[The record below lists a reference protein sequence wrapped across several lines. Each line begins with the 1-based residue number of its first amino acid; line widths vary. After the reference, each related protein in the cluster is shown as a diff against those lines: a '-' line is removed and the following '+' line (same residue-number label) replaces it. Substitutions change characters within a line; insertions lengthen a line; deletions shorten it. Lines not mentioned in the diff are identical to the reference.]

1 MGTFTKHCN
10 TTHNTMNYFHFIVSI
25 WEQPCS
31 EDNGTALCIALHMY
45 MCAYVVSILLIRYLH
60 TYRCI
65 FLCPALF
72 GCGGCAM
79 VSDRSCFGVDVGF
92 AVRRGEGSDA
102 EHADPVADSDYREA
116 YE

>member
-45 MCAYVVSILLIRYLH
+45 MCAYVVLCMYVVYGMYARYVCACDML
-60 TYRCI
+60 YMYVVYMCI
-65 FLCPALF
+65 
-72 GCGGCAM
+72 
-79 VSDRSCFGVDVGF
+79 
-92 AVRRGEGSDA
+92 
-102 EHADPVADSDYREA
+102 
-116 YE
+116 